1 MHFIFMRVLRGFI
14 TTYRIMDIYIIIKL
28 VEVLFARKEIWLD
41 YDTEKVVNKNDVQ
54 FGTYKE

>member
-1 MHFIFMRVLRGFI
+1 
-14 TTYRIMDIYIIIKL
+14 MDIYIIIKL